1 MKKIY
6 LLLFCISFAFAEPI
20 DATLEVVKKFG
31 NLPNI
36 LVQNTG
42 KDYSQRE
49 YSQRIFKMLIADL
62 KVTGHFA
69 TQESPEVVSSAM
81 VLNFDEYRK
90 NKIDLIARVNAEITK
105 ENLEARLQ
113 LYDANTG
120 LLALSK
126 EYRSAN
132 AESYPFL
139 AHKMAIDIN
148 DYIKAPKVDWMERMV
163 ILSHY
168 TKPGESEILTSDYT
182 LTYKKQ
188 LISGGLNIFPKWAN
202 ESQTAFYYT
211 KYLDKPTLFKFDLT
225 NGQNHKIL
233 ESNGMLVASDVS
245 SDSTKLLLTMA
256 PDEQADIFLY
266 DVPSKQITKLTK
278 YSGIDVSGNFIED
291 EKRVMF
297 ISDRLGYPNV
307 FAIPL
312 SGEVSGAVEQMV
324 YHGRNNNAASAY
336 GNYIVYSSR
345 ETSDEFNRNTFNL
358 YLVSTKSDF
367 IRRLSANGVNQLP
380 RFSKDGETIMYVKHE
395 GNQSA
400 LGIIRLNYNKTL
412 LFPLSG
418 STIQSMDW

>member
-380 RFSKDGETIMYVKHE
+380 RFSKDGETIMYIKHE

>member
-1 MKKIY
+1 
-6 LLLFCISFAFAEPI
+6 
-20 DATLEVVKKFG
+20 
-31 NLPNI
+31 
-36 LVQNTG
+36 
-42 KDYSQRE
+42 
-49 YSQRIFKMLIADL
+49 
-62 KVTGHFA
+62 
-69 TQESPEVVSSAM
+69 M

-90 NKIDLIARVNAEITK
+90 SKIDLIARVNAEITK

-312 SGEVSGAVEQMV
+312 SGEVSGAVEQWFIMDAIIMQQVRMV
-324 YHGRNNNAASAY
+324 
-336 GNYIVYSSR
+336 I
-345 ETSDEFNRNTFNL
+345 TLFI
-358 YLVSTKSDF
+358 LVAKQVMSLTA
-367 IRRLSANGVNQLP
+367 I
-380 RFSKDGETIMYVKHE
+380 
-395 GNQSA
+395 
-400 LGIIRLNYNKTL
+400 L
-412 LFPLSG
+412 LIS
-418 STIQSMDW
+418 I

>member
-1 MKKIY
+1 M
-6 LLLFCISFAFAEPI
+6 FCISFAFAEPI

-90 NKIDLIARVNAEITK
+90 SKIDLIARVNAEITK

-380 RFSKDGETIMYVKHE
+380 RFSKDGETIMYIKHE